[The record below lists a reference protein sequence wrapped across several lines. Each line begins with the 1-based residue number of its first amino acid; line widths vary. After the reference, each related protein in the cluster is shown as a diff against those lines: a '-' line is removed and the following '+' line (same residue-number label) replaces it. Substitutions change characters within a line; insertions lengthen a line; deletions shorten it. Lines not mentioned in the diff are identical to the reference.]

1 MATKHQITQE
11 ILDARNTAQ
20 DVVRRKYLR
29 ELSVYTGRDTQRNKE
44 NRKRSLKETMLNRL
58 VYT

>member
-20 DVVRRKYLR
+20 DVVRRNYLS
-29 ELSVYTGRDTQRNKE
+29 ELSGEVYVEG
-44 NRKRSLKETMLNRL
+44 KRFSKLLKN
-58 VYT
+58 